1 MDRQNEDPA
10 GTNRGAENDNQDR
23 NNGHTHSSGNGSA
36 QDQPKGATGYNWRQF
51 VYTSKQ
57 LRTMV
62 FPPITFIVPGLIP
75 SVGVTL
81 ICAKPKIGKSW
92 LLLDTC
98 LSATTQ
104 DAVLYL
110 ALEDGQRRMQ
120 DRHAKLLTFD
130 NEWTGNLTIANK
142 WRRVDQG
149 GLNDIREWVE
159 ETRAAGRKVAFIA
172 VDVLTKIRPSTNKA
186 KSAYEADYDALVGL
200 CEIAIDLDVAIIVT
214 HHTRK
219 AEAEDLIDK
228 VSGTFGLAGAADT
241 IIVIEQRGNNWI
253 FDVRGRDVAA
263 DQLAAKFDKSTYR
276 WTILGHT
283 AEHSEQTLK
292 QEKESLAQTMMEEAL
307 DRHGTEI
314 KPNGGDVVR
323 AVRKD
328 TVRSFFKA
336 AYLAEHAGADAA
348 TVRKAWQRAL
358 RQAKATVA
366 EGVVDGVSYLWRS
379 ASAS

>member
-1 MDRQNEDPA
+1 
-10 GTNRGAENDNQDR
+10 
-23 NNGHTHSSGNGSA
+23 
-36 QDQPKGATGYNWRQF
+36 
-51 VYTSKQ
+51 
-57 LRTMV
+57 MV

-98 LSATTQ
+98 LSVTTQ

-120 DRHAKLLTFD
+120 DRHTKLLPFGS
-130 NEWTGNLTIANK
+130 EWTGNLTLTNK
-142 WRRVDQG
+142 WRRVDRG

-283 AEHSEQTLK
+283 AEHSEQTPK

-379 ASAS
+379 TSAS